1 MDFAS
6 PHTGISAF
14 WRACVPRFGRAPAR
28 PASRRGLRFEMRM
41 ETALLHVHMCT
52 SVGVCRNERGEAVAP
67 PNRIAAEDPL
77 HESRDAHDCA
87 PGRIG
92 PRAAVPSQC
101 DHCAS
106 PGFLR
111 ATPYACFHD
120 ECVVRLSEKKP
131 VRRVS
136 LHSENAFRV
145 GRMARFYPSGTGW
158 KRPRPMGHPRGM
170 IPPMRTW
177 YAGHRRHRLLYSE
190 PCPRETELYRQDP
203 SYTEA

>member
-1 MDFAS
+1 M
-6 PHTGISAF
+6 
-14 WRACVPRFGRAPAR
+14 V
-28 PASRRGLRFEMRM
+28 
-41 ETALLHVHMCT
+41 
-52 SVGVCRNERGEAVAP
+52 P

-92 PRAAVPSQC
+92 PRAAVASQR

-106 PGFLR
+106 PGCLR

-120 ECVVRLSEKKP
+120 ECVVSLSEKKP

-136 LHSENAFRV
+136 LRSENAFRV
-145 GRMARFYPSGTGW
+145 GRMARFYLSGTGW

-177 YAGHRRHRLLYSE
+177 
-190 PCPRETELYRQDP
+190 
-203 SYTEA
+203 

>member
-1 MDFAS
+1 MRLS
-6 PHTGISAF
+6 
-14 WRACVPRFGRAPAR
+14 
-28 PASRRGLRFEMRM
+28 LR
-41 ETALLHVHMCT
+41 MCP
-52 SVGVCRNERGEAVAP
+52 NQRGEAGAP
-67 PNRIAAEDPL
+67 PNRNAAEDPL

-106 PGFLR
+106 PGCLR

-120 ECVVRLSEKKP
+120 ECVVSLSEKKP

-136 LHSENAFRV
+136 LRSENAFRV

-170 IPPMRTW
+170 IPLMRTW
-177 YAGHRRHRLLYSE
+177 YAGPQLPPADSNTFIQYVKS
-190 PCPRETELYRQDP
+190 
-203 SYTEA
+203 

>member
-1 MDFAS
+1 M
-6 PHTGISAF
+6 
-14 WRACVPRFGRAPAR
+14 V
-28 PASRRGLRFEMRM
+28 
-41 ETALLHVHMCT
+41 
-52 SVGVCRNERGEAVAP
+52 P

-106 PGFLR
+106 PGCLR

-120 ECVVRLSEKKP
+120 ECVVGLSEKKP

-136 LHSENAFRV
+136 LRSENAFRV

-170 IPPMRTW
+170 ISPMRTW
-177 YAGHRRHRLLYSE
+177 YAVDVLAWHGSGRPLGEDGGAPQRLHIMCYQMDLQLMLW
-190 PCPRETELYRQDP
+190 R
-203 SYTEA
+203 